1 MISLDSRTFSLAV
14 WSCWKVSLR
23 WLSAHSA
30 PFLFETYCV
39 KDKALR
45 HWSSACQMDC
55 SQVAILEADEGGV
68 RPVDSLY
75 FIPAGCRTGST
86 ALTVSQRCESL
97 KLGGRV
103 FELFPKS
110 INSRW
115 GLRFALFL
123 SKFPSFFSISSSH
136 PPLSLSAVSA
146 LLIPLQN

>member
-14 WSCWKVSLR
+14 WSCWKVSPR

-30 PFLFETYCV
+30 PFLFEPYGV

-45 HWSSACQMDC
+45 HWSSARQMDC
-55 SQVAILEADEGGV
+55 SQVAILEADGGV

-75 FIPAGCRTGST
+75 FIPAGCLTGST
-86 ALTVSQRCESL
+86 ALTASQHCESL

-115 GLRFALFL
+115 GLCFALFL
-123 SKFPSFFSISSSH
+123 CKFPSFFSISSSH